1 LGYCT
6 DWGDGSKKTP
16 DSNPALDRNF
26 MLKRHVNGWRKAIRA
41 SGAILGIGEWLVRDV
56 K

>member
-1 LGYCT
+1 LGDCT
-6 DWGDGSKKTP
+6 DWGDGSKNTP
-16 DSNPALDRNF
+16 DSNPALDGIF

-41 SGAILGIGEWLVRDV
+41 ILGIGEWLVRDV